1 MKPLERLGR
10 NRTVSTVSGAGGGFK
25 VVGGWRTSST
35 KELAASKRS
44 PRMPFGDIMEAVIIR
59 GVVRRSEIARNV
71 LGTMSKMSI
80 IRGSLY
86 LRILKHFGIDTSTCS
101 PIRSNFILRLLSPP
115 PRLESLR
122 WREFEAKSRKDSWE

>member
-1 MKPLERLGR
+1 
-10 NRTVSTVSGAGGGFK
+10 
-25 VVGGWRTSST
+25 
-35 KELAASKRS
+35 
-44 PRMPFGDIMEAVIIR
+44 MPFGDIMEAVIIR

-101 PIRSNFILRLLSPP
+101 AIRSNFILRLLSPP
-115 PRLESLR
+115 PPRLESLPYR
-122 WREFEAKSRKDSWE
+122 WREFEAKSRKDSWK